1 MVTAVSTALSP
12 NGVHQCGSRTAVVR
26 PPLLPSDSDNAAAPR
41 RPKGRDVSSRYLSSP
56 CSNSTSSSSA
66 IKRSA
71 SPLISGTSASPDAS
85 TPSVAA
91 FPSAMKRSQSAER
104 RQRVSPRTNLL
115 DLRAGNGINGR
126 ETAAHKVLFTS
137 TRSLAVAFQGQSFSF
152 QVSKIK
158 PSPTPSSVRRGT
170 PERRRPT
177 VNYASSAVECAD
189 KSSKLA
195 GSAGNVA
202 RALNEAIVLV
212 GLNSNNSG
220 LPTDV
225 EVSSKRNTLLRS
237 DLQNE
242 AFMGSDGES
251 VTISDLTP
259 KLSKKTGF
267 ESPLSSPKEALNS
280 RRYPSPAHRP
290 VWPSSPTKISK
301 PAALTPARNATSMPS
316 ILCFAADLRSGKI
329 GENKVADAHELRLL
343 YNRLLQWRFVNAR
356 ADSSLRAQELD
367 ALRSLSSARFI
378 TSKLLNSVKTKR
390 VQLQLQRHSLKLAS
404 TLRWQMESLE
414 AWGAMDRDYSDSLF
428 GAIDALRA
436 STLRLPVVAG
446 ARAEIQKVKDAVV
459 SAGDLMQAVLSS
471 TSFFFTEVEEVNSLV
486 LELVHA
492 AAKENALLNQSRD
505 LLAAVSGLQVKEC
518 SLVTHLVQLTNQVPM
533 DFMRASI

>member
-1 MVTAVSTALSP
+1 MVTTVSTALRSKAA
-12 NGVHQCGSRTAVVR
+12 HQCGSHTAVVR
-26 PPLLPSDSDNAAAPR
+26 PPLLPSVTDNVAAPG
-41 RPKGRDVSSRYLSSP
+41 RPKGRDVSSHYLSSP
-56 CSNSTSSSSA
+56 CSNPSSSSI

-71 SPLISGTSASPDAS
+71 SPLISRTAASPDTS

-91 FPSAMKRSQSAER
+91 FPSATKRPQSVER
-104 RQRVSPRTNLL
+104 RRGVSPRPNLL

-126 ETAAHKVLFTS
+126 ETAAQKVLFTS
-137 TRSLAVAFQGQSFSF
+137 TRSLAVAFQGHSFSF

-177 VNYASSAVECAD
+177 VSYASSVVECAD
-189 KSSKLA
+189 KSTKLA
-195 GSAGNVA
+195 GSTGNVA
-202 RALNEAIVLV
+202 RALNEAMMLV
-212 GLNSNNSG
+212 GLNSNDSD
-220 LPTDV
+220 LPTDA
-225 EVSSKRNTLLRS
+225 EVSAERNTLLRS

-242 AFMGSDGES
+242 AFIGSDGES
-251 VTISDLTP
+251 VTSSDLTP

-267 ESPLSSPKEALNS
+267 ESPLSSPQGALNS
-280 RRYPSPAHRP
+280 RRYPSPAHRT
-290 VWPSSPTKISK
+290 VWPPSPSKISK
-301 PAALTPARNATSMPS
+301 PAASTPARNASTMPS

-343 YNRLLQWRFVNAR
+343 YNRLLQWRLVNAR

-378 TSKLLNSVKTKR
+378 TSKLRNSVKSKR
-390 VQLQLQRHSLKLAS
+390 VQLQLQRHNLKLAS
-404 TLRWQMESLE
+404 ILRWQMESLE
-414 AWGAMDRDYSDSLF
+414 VWDTMERDYSDSLF
-428 GAIDALRA
+428 GAIEALRA

-459 SAGDLMQAVLSS
+459 CAGDLMQAVLSS
-471 TSFFFTEVEEVNSLV
+471 TSFLSTKVEEVNSLA

-492 AAKENALLNQSRD
+492 AAKENAVLNQSRD
-505 LLAAVSGLQVKEC
+505 LLASVAGMQVTEC
-518 SLVTHLVQLTNQVPM
+518 SLRTHVVQLTNQFPS
-533 DFMRASI
+533 DFTPRNSV